1 MIKLKKNTS
10 YNLIFPSENP
20 SSEEVSAV
28 RQILAASGFPNH
40 DQEWLVQF
48 FARSDCFGDPD
59 GASIFREEFNDS
71 FEDVLPGVVDELG
84 TLVQTE
90 KDRQS
95 RLALLFS
102 FLLRFGPIYSE
113 TVVPKDKLV
122 QSNGEWHIPA
132 WVNEF
137 RNQAVFC
144 AGSLDWQKLN
154 EIRASHSF
162 LFHDVVPFL
171 FPAGLPLYQVI
182 DFNSLNP
189 IVRNGWGSNDFAN
202 PNQLEYWLI
211 WRFNENEENAKR
223 CETVRLDTLLP
234 IFQKYPETE
243 LGDKILGLYN
253 AVMYALN
260 IARGPGSAL
269 NEGWQLVAR
278 ELLPFLQLLNEKH
291 PESHQERSTLT
302 KAWWHLSTAIYG
314 WSMGRLESEL
324 PEALRKRLVDSAAKH
339 MGLLRKMLREL
350 PEQFDGEETP
360 DVPITDFYKKAFYAL
375 ICFASPWKRLKAL
388 LLAFTEMKKQAV
400 TSDLRPWHD
409 GEREPPPF
417 PYSYIPMWI
426 EISIYPQN
434 LQHELKRDS
443 RLQDLREQFAKF
455 LLARLKTKGKKET
468 SIEDKQFTNADFV
481 EPRAVWRQC
490 YVEALA
496 ALRVNP
502 GGRSHRTLFWLSQND
517 PDETVRGLA
526 KRAHK
531 RIRHLDRKKPNLDE
545 GASPRRPLFQAFWWL
560 RQAHLLSLG
569 IDIDKPGA
577 QRTLRKD
584 LNRTQEKDDFPRRRR
599 SS

>member
-1 MIKLKKNTS
+1 M
-10 YNLIFPSENP
+10 
-20 SSEEVSAV
+20 SAV
-28 RQILAASGFPNH
+28 EQILAEAGFANQ
-40 DQEWLVQF
+40 DQAWIVQVF
-48 FARSDCFGDPD
+48 KRSDCFGDT
-59 GASIFREEFNDS
+59 SLVSEFRDAFTDT
-71 FEDVLPGVVDELG
+71 FEYVLPGVVEMLD
-84 TLVQTE
+84 TSIHTE
-90 KDRQS
+90 KDRQT

-113 TVVPKDKLV
+113 TVVPKDKLA

-132 WVNEF
+132 WVNDF
-137 RNQAVFC
+137 RNQAKFC

-154 EIRASHSF
+154 DIRASHSF

-189 IVRNGWGSNDFAN
+189 IARNGWGSNDFAN
-202 PNQLEYWLI
+202 PTQLEYWLI

-234 IFQKYPETE
+234 IFRKYPETE

-302 KAWWHLSTAIYG
+302 KAWWNLSTAIYG
-314 WSMGRLESEL
+314 WSMGGLESEL
-324 PEALRKRLVDSAAKH
+324 PDELRNRLVESAAKH
-339 MGLLRKMLREL
+339 LGLLRKILREA
-350 PEQFDGEETP
+350 PEDFDGEETP
-360 DVPITDFYKKAFYAL
+360 DVPVTDFYKKAFYAL
-375 ICFASPWKRLKAL
+375 LCFASPWKRLKPL
-388 LLAFTEMKKQAV
+388 LLAFTEMKRQAV
-400 TSDLRPWHD
+400 TSDLRPWPD
-409 GEREPPPF
+409 RDREPPPH
-417 PYSYIPMWI
+417 PYSNIPMWI
-426 EISIYPQN
+426 EISMYPQN
-434 LQHELKRDS
+434 LKDELKRDPY
-443 RLQDLREQFAKF
+443 LQDLREEFARF
-455 LLARLKTKGKKET
+455 CLGRLKTKGKKES
-468 SIEDKQFTNADFV
+468 SIEDKRFTNADFV

-517 PDETVRGLA
+517 PDETVRRLA

-531 RIRHLDRKKPNLDE
+531 RIRHLDRKKPNLEE
-545 GASPRRPLFQAFWWL
+545 GASPRRPLFEAFWWM
-560 RQAHLLSLG
+560 RQAHLLTLG
-569 IDIDKPGA
+569 VEVVQAGA
-577 QRTLRKD
+577 MRTRRKE
-584 LNRTQEKDDFPRRRR
+584 LHRTREKDDRHNWSRTG
-599 SS
+599 